1 MRTILKLMA
10 FLLVIFLLYYLLTTL
25 LICSGFSSKS

>member
-10 FLLVIFLLYYLLTTL
+10 FLLVVILLYYLLTTL
-25 LICSGFSSKS
+25 LICSRFSSKS

>member
-10 FLLVIFLLYYLLTTL
+10 FLLVVILLYYLLTL

>member
-10 FLLVIFLLYYLLTTL
+10 FLLVVILLYYLLTTL